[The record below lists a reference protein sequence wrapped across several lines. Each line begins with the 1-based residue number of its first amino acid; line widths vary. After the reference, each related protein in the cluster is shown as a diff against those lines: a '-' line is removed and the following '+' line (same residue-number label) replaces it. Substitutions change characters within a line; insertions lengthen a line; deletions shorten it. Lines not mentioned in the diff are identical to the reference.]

1 MFKQDCVE
9 ILDASKKLSNSD
21 WLESRMCS
29 KEHQHLLFL
38 YPPERNLG
46 NMIKFPPRNV
56 IVAAFWKTDYKEVRM
71 GAGGS
76 VKTAMKSLMK
86 AV

>member
-1 MFKQDCVE
+1 
-9 ILDASKKLSNSD
+9 
-21 WLESRMCS
+21 
-29 KEHQHLLFL
+29 
-38 YPPERNLG
+38 
-46 NMIKFPPRNV
+46 MIKFPPRNV